1 MIASPPTAPRASSSR
16 SWALVVL
23 ALPRP
28 VVVLDGTIVGRA
40 GSPLTGPDPDGDAAA
55 LNDED

>member
-16 SWALVVL
+16 AGALV

-28 VVVLDGTIVGRA
+28 VVVLDSTIVGRA
-40 GSPLTGPDPDGDAAA
+40 GSPLTDSDPDGDAAA